1 MLPLPVAMPHPGGCP
16 AEEDSVWRIQWLAID
31 TGSIQ
36 SAHCP
41 GEGNIAEIGLAYR
54 RCLAGEWGSVD
65 ASECESVAGKKVR
78 TKVEQLCHNYAR
90 AMESV

>member
-1 MLPLPVAMPHPGGCP
+1 MACYY
-16 AEEDSVWRIQWLAID
+16 